1 MMLFRWVK
9 QIKILFSPKK
19 RQRPIMPT
27 DASHKLIPMTTFVI
41 EYYSN
46 EGYADLQILSLMKNY
61 ANFLKQSLSLGMFV
75 PVDEN
80 GTVLKEPKNY
90 ISWKSLEH
98 NDGTSATTAGFEE
111 YAEYQKAEKHCMFEG
126 FKVDYNGYSK
136 VRIVASY
143 DPSIEL
149 SFNKNDL
156 LPAGFDDVESLT
168 VFDDIYLT
176 SNALQLIGI
185 KVK

>member
-1 MMLFRWVK
+1 
-9 QIKILFSPKK
+9 
-19 RQRPIMPT
+19 MPT

-61 ANFLKQSLSLGMFV
+61 ANFLKQPLSLGMFV
-75 PVDEN
+75 PVAEN
-80 GTVLKEPKNY
+80 RTVLKEPKNY

-98 NDGTSATTAGFEE
+98 NDGKSTTIAGFEE
-111 YAEYQKAEKHCMFEG
+111 YAEYQKAEKQCMFEG

-156 LPAGFDDVESLT
+156 LPSGFDDVESLT